1 MLGTDLRV
9 RHGYVEICISQEGSM
24 RSWELIG
31 AQEPHWVLLETA
43 ILSQERPHGSQEIL
57 VSTYPH
63 KGGVYTP
70 EFETESTLL
79 VFEQRD

>member
-9 RHGYVEICISQEGSM
+9 RHGYVESCISQEASM

-31 AQEPHWVLLETA
+31 AQEPHLVLLETA
-43 ILSQERPHGSQEIL
+43 FLSQERPHGSQESLI
-57 VSTYPH
+57 STYPH
-63 KGGVYTP
+63 KCGFYTP
-70 EFETESTLL
+70 EFETESTLI